1 MKVIGLIGE
10 YNPFHNGH
18 LYHIQQIK
26 KKFPDAFLLLVLNGY
41 FLQRGEISI
50 LTKEDKTKLAL
61 EYGIDLVLELPAL
74 FGTQSA
80 DIFAKNAIQILSFF
94 QVTDII
100 FGSES
105 NDIDTLLKLASLQL
119 LPNFDEKVKT
129 YLKTGIN
136 YPTAVS
142 KAINSPK
149 IINDPNDL
157 LGISYAKIILKYN
170 YSITLHTIQ
179 RTNSYHDINSQDTI
193 VSASN
198 IRTKLKKKENIDAFI
213 PKGVASFIQPINYDL
228 LFTLLKYKIMT
239 TPDLSLF
246 LTVDEGIDKRLKKFI
261 QTSKNMEEFIF
272 NVKTKRYTYNKIQRM
287 IIHILLG
294 ITKTI
299 NHSSQIE
306 YIHVLGF
313 NQRGQK
319 YLKKI
324 QKQVQVPLQPISTS
338 TIYEV
343 EKKAAFLYD
352 LVANTKAYEFEMRNK
367 PVIHVEN

>member
-1 MKVIGLIGE
+1 
-10 YNPFHNGH
+10 
-18 LYHIQQIK
+18 
-26 KKFPDAFLLLVLNGY
+26 
-41 FLQRGEISI
+41 
-50 LTKEDKTKLAL
+50 
-61 EYGIDLVLELPAL
+61 
-74 FGTQSA
+74 
-80 DIFAKNAIQILSFF
+80 
-94 QVTDII
+94 
-100 FGSES
+100 
-105 NDIDTLLKLASLQL
+105 
-119 LPNFDEKVKT
+119 
-129 YLKTGIN
+129 
-136 YPTAVS
+136 
-142 KAINSPK
+142 
-149 IINDPNDL
+149 
-157 LGISYAKIILKYN
+157 
-170 YSITLHTIQ
+170 
-179 RTNSYHDINSQDTI
+179 
-193 VSASN
+193 
-198 IRTKLKKKENIDAFI
+198 
-213 PKGVASFIQPINYDL
+213 
-228 LFTLLKYKIMT
+228 MT